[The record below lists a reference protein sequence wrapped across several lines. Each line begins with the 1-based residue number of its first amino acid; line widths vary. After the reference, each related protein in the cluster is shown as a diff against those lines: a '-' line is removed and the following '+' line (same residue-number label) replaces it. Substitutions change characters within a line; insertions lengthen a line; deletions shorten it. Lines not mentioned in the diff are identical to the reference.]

1 MAEKTYGGWEI
12 IDPLGS
18 GGQSDVFL
26 LRSPERVQQR
36 KNCLKVID
44 KTLMA
49 SPVRTDQRDEQ
60 LGDLATAF
68 GDYARPEVDSE
79 LGALKVFKSRG
90 GSPLDPASQEF
101 QRLRNEIDVLRKNYP
116 GLPKLLA
123 SSESEFWFVTE
134 YFREGNL
141 EGQLSRYTGNAALAL
156 SAFRSLVTTVKRLH
170 DLRMVHRDIKPQNIF
185 VRSVEDL
192 VLGDFGI
199 VFLPSAA
206 QRVTK
211 TNELVGPWDFM
222 APWLDIDE
230 RVEDVPLCSDVYM
243 LGKVLWCMVS
253 GKMRLTQQFHRQAK
267 FNLVQMF
274 PGSPHMERIN
284 LILDQ
289 CVVAEERMCLPSA
302 TELLA
307 LVEKTIGDVSG
318 DNRFLPNGQL
328 RLLCVMCG
336 KDAYR
341 AVTVHQGYVKFDL
354 FGAGGHSTNQ
364 VMLRLFVCD
373 VCGHHALFSPG
384 YPEEGAARGW
394 KIPQRPQVPGGTGI
408 R

>member
-1 MAEKTYGGWEI
+1 MYDGWEKLN
-12 IDPLGS
+12 PLGS

-26 LRSPERVQQR
+26 VRNPERAAELR
-36 KNCLKVID
+36 DYLRAIELKLRAV
-44 KTLMA
+44 TSLT
-49 SPVRTDQRDEQ
+49 RDQDH
-60 LGDLATAF
+60 LALLADLPPLF
-68 GDYARPEVDSE
+68 MEYARKDEDSE

-90 GSPLDPASQEF
+90 GLPLDPGSQEV
-101 QRLRNEIDVLRKNYP
+101 QRLKNEIDVLKRGYP
-116 GLPKLLA
+116 DLPKLLA
-123 SSESEFWFVTE
+123 SSESEFWIVTE

-141 EGQLSRYTGNAALAL
+141 EGKLSKYKGNGALAL

-199 VFLPSAA
+199 VFLPNAA

-230 RVEDVPLCSDVYM
+230 RLEDVPLCSDVYM

-253 GKMRLTQQFHRQAK
+253 GKMRLPQQFHRQAK
-267 FNLVQMF
+267 FDLVQMF
-274 PGSPHMERIN
+274 PGSPHMERIS

-307 LVEKTIGDVSG
+307 LVDQTIRDLSD

-328 RLLCVMCG
+328 RLLCLMCG
-336 KDAYR
+336 KGTYR
-341 AVTVHQGYVKFDL
+341 PVTLDGGFVRFDL
-354 FGAGGHSTNQ
+354 YRGSGNSNSE
-364 VMLRLFVCD
+364 VRLRLFTCD
-373 VCGHHALFSPG
+373 DCGHHVLFSPSSLG
-384 YPEEGAARGW
+384 ERETKLRRVFE
-394 KIPQRPQVPGGTGI
+394 QPQVPGGTGI
-408 R
+408 KY